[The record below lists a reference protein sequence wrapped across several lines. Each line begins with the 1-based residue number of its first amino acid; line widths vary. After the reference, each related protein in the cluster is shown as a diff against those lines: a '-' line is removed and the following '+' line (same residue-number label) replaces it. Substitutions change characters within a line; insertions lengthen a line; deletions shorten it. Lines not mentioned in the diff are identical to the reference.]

1 MHSSFHRRIYIK
13 EELGEVI
20 LKYSKEIYDKE
31 VLIKAAYCF
40 LNRVY
45 VHLDAEENYYVVTI
59 HSKQE
64 NDFCDYEN
72 EFENELLAQQAR
84 KMIAFRTKNIR
95 ELIAARALSSTI
107 VDLEDE
113 LKEEEST

>member
-1 MHSSFHRRIYIK
+1 M
-13 EELGEVI
+13 
-20 LKYSKEIYDKE
+20 KYSKEIYDKD
-31 VLIKAAYCF
+31 VIIKAAYCF
-40 LNRVY
+40 SDRAYL
-45 VHLDAEENYYVVTI
+45 HLDAEENYYVVTI

-84 KMIAFRTKNIR
+84 KMIAIKTKNIR

-107 VDLEDE
+107 VELENE
-113 LKEEEST
+113 LNEEESTYNSTDILKDWFEEKNE

>member
-1 MHSSFHRRIYIK
+1 M
-13 EELGEVI
+13 
-20 LKYSKEIYDKE
+20 KYSKEIYDKD

-40 LNRVY
+40 LNRAY
-45 VHLDAEENYYVVTI
+45 VHLDTKENYYVVTI

-64 NDFCDYEN
+64 NDSCDYEN

-84 KMIAFRTKNIR
+84 KMIAIRTKNIR

-107 VDLEDE
+107 VELEDE
-113 LKEEEST
+113 LQEEESAYNSADILRDWFEEEHEQ